1 MYRTAAKGDKAL
13 RLVRRGSRTDDAI
26 ATLAQPLLDFQGGRR
41 VVVDDENMRPRR
53 IPGGLLE

>member
-1 MYRTAAKGDKAL
+1 MYLAAAKGNKAL
-13 RLVRRGSRTDDAI
+13 RLVRRRSRTDDPVA
-26 ATLAQPLLDFQGGRR
+26 ALAQPLLDFQGGRR